1 MANVTLRKK
10 ALANNNSSLFLDYFP
25 AIINPKTGKES
36 RREFLGLKVFD
47 IPKDETEKAHNKST
61 LAFADLIRAKR
72 LTQIKDKEYGFK
84 ENITYNVDFIQ
95 FYNSVVDEYSE
106 KGAKSNHSVW
116 NASLNY
122 FKAFA
127 GEALKSHFLNEKD
140 VTRYRTFLLETQN
153 LRTNA
158 KKLSVNTASSYYK
171 NFILV
176 LKKAHKSKIIEH
188 DLADGAEF
196 IKEEETYREYL
207 SEKELELLWN
217 TDCSFPKL
225 KHMAFVSALTGL
237 RFVDIQ
243 TLPFCNIYSDIHQRG
258 YIKVRE
264 KKTGNLYN
272 HPVSESV
279 LSIINL
285 QPKESELVFGELKY
299 SEITRPLKK
308 WLSDSGITKKIS
320 FHNFRH
326 TYATLQLANGTD
338 IYTVSKLLGHKNV
351 STTQIYTKVMDK
363 NKIIAANRI
372 NLKLDGL
379 S

>member
-10 ALANNNSSLFLDYFP
+10 ALANNKSSLFLDYFP
-25 AIINPKTGKES
+25 PIINPKTGKES
-36 RREFLGLKVFD
+36 RREFLGLQIFD
-47 IPKDETEKAHNKST
+47 KPKDEIEKTHNKST
-61 LAFADLIRAKR
+61 LEFADLVRAKR
-72 LTQIKDKEYGFK
+72 LTQIRDKEYGFK
-84 ENITYNVDFIQ
+84 ENITYNVDFIE
-95 FYNSVVDEYSE
+95 FYASIVDDYYNN
-106 KGAKSNHSVW
+106 GTKSNHSGW

-127 GEALKSHFLNEKD
+127 GDKLQSHFLNEKH
-140 VTRYRTFLLETQN
+140 VKNYRAFLLETKN

-171 NFILV
+171 NFIMV
-176 LKKAHKSKIIEH
+176 LKKAYKNKIIEH
-188 DLADGAEF
+188 NLAEETEF

-207 SEKELELLWN
+207 SEKELEILWN

-225 KHMAFVSALTGL
+225 KHLAIFSALTGL
-237 RFVDIQ
+237 RFIDIK
-243 TLPFCNIYSDIHQRG
+243 TLPYCNVYSDIHQG
-258 YIKVRE
+258 DYIKVRE
-264 KKTGNLYN
+264 QKTGNLYN
-272 HPVSESV
+272 HPISESV

-285 QPKESELVFGELKY
+285 QTKENELVFGEVKY

-308 WLSDSGITKKIS
+308 WLSDSGIKKKIS

-351 STTQIYTKVMDK
+351 STTQIYTKIMDK
-363 NKIIAANRI
+363 NKIVAANRI

>member
-10 ALANNNSSLFLDYFP
+10 ALANNKSSLFLDYFP
-25 AIINPKTGKES
+25 PIINPKTGKES
-36 RREFLGLKVFD
+36 RREFLGLQIFD
-47 IPKDETEKAHNKST
+47 KPKDEIEKTHNKST
-61 LAFADLIRAKR
+61 LEFADLVRAKR
-72 LTQIKDKEYGFK
+72 LTQIRDKEYGFK
-84 ENITYNVDFIQ
+84 ENITYNVDFIE
-95 FYNSVVDEYSE
+95 FYVSIVDDYYNN
-106 KGAKSNHSVW
+106 GTKSNHSGW

-127 GEALKSHFLNEKD
+127 GDKLQSHFLNEKH
-140 VTRYRTFLLETQN
+140 VKNYRAFLLETKN

-171 NFILV
+171 NFIMV
-176 LKKAHKSKIIEH
+176 LKKAYKNKIIEH
-188 DLADGAEF
+188 NLAEETEF

-207 SEKELELLWN
+207 SEKELEILWN

-225 KHMAFVSALTGL
+225 KHLAIFSALTGL
-237 RFVDIQ
+237 RFIDIK
-243 TLPFCNIYSDIHQRG
+243 TLPYCNVYSDIHQG
-258 YIKVRE
+258 DYIKVRE
-264 KKTGNLYN
+264 QKTGNLYN
-272 HPVSESV
+272 HPISENV
-279 LSIINL
+279 MSIINL
-285 QPKESELVFGELKY
+285 QTKENELVFGEVKY

-308 WLSDSGITKKIS
+308 WLSDSGIKKKIS

-351 STTQIYTKVMDK
+351 STTQIYTKIMDK
-363 NKIIAANRI
+363 NKIVAANRI